1 MEIIAEYLLFLDLL
15 TIIFAV
21 MEKVERFK
29 QAFDYIKGQGY
40 IHTQKD
46 VANKMAAGEGSISKA
61 LKGDDATLT
70 DRFLQRFNSAFGSVF
85 NIDWLL
91 YGEGDMLSG
100 GVRQNVNGSNNHV
113 AGRDINISSEDFSKL
128 IDTVNKQQ
136 EQMGRLITLLEN
148 KNK

>member
-1 MEIIAEYLLFLDLL
+1 MGG
-15 TIIFAV
+15 TIKQRISDFIKFKGITV
-21 MEKVERFK
+21 KTFEERCELSN
-29 QAFDYIKGQGY
+29 GY
-40 IHTQKD
+40 ISSMRKGFGAEKLEN
-46 VANKMAAGEGSISKA
+46 V
-61 LKGDDATLT
+61 LKEFPELS
-70 DRFLQRFNSAFGSVF
+70 R
-85 NIDWLL
+85 DWLL

-100 GVRQNVNGSNNHV
+100 EVQQNVNGNNNHV